1 MKEKLLS
8 KRKQRKGFEQYTL
21 FAQTVLHCDLLNTRD
36 PLVDSNVKL
45 NKLPWPYI
53 LLQLPYSPSLLSLVG
68 IIMAFQQA
76 HLLISGTYKYF
87 ILYWKKALV
96 TKTLQKWLSVWT
108 LSWGE
113 YPGSFRWAQSK
124 NLLWLG

>member
-45 NKLPWPYI
+45 NKLP
-53 LLQLPYSPSLLSLVG
+53 
-68 IIMAFQQA
+68 
-76 HLLISGTYKYF
+76 
-87 ILYWKKALV
+87 
-96 TKTLQKWLSVWT
+96 
-108 LSWGE
+108 
-113 YPGSFRWAQSK
+113 
-124 NLLWLG
+124 